1 MKTYYAITSG
11 ICSDYR
17 VIAITDD
24 RKKAEH
30 FCKVYNETNR
40 ESSDIEEFEEMVVR
54 NRIRFVVVVHTNGR
68 ADYVRI
74 DEYDDYKEHENSVCE
89 LPYDKRNPNQTF
101 YEVFL
106 SAKDK
111 EHALKSAYDMI
122 AVYKAQKEG
131 IA

>member
-11 ICSDYR
+11 CYSDYH

-30 FCKVYNETNR
+30 FCEIYNKTNR
-40 ESSDIEEFEEMVVR
+40 ESADIEEFEEMVVR
-54 NRIRFVVVVHTNGR
+54 NRIRFIVVIHTDGR
-68 ADYVRI
+68 EPYIRI
-74 DEYDDYKEHENSVCE
+74 DEYSEYKEYENPVRE
-89 LPYDKRNPNQTF
+89 IPYKYGEAKTF
-101 YEVFL
+101 FEVFL

-111 EHALKSAYDMI
+111 EHALKTAYDMI
-122 AVYKAQKEG
+122 AQYKARKEG

>member
-11 ICSDYR
+11 CYSDYHI
-17 VIAITDD
+17 IAITDD

-40 ESSDIEEFEEMVVR
+40 DSADIEEFEEMIVR
-54 NRIRFVVVVHTNGR
+54 NRIRFIVFVYTDGR
-68 ADYVRI
+68 ADYVRV
-74 DEYDDYKEHENSVCE
+74 DEYDEYKAYENSVRE
-89 LPYDKRNPNQTF
+89 LKNLNQTF

-111 EHALKSAYDMI
+111 EHALKVVHDMI

>member
-11 ICSDYR
+11 CYSDYHI
-17 VIAITDD
+17 IAITDD

-30 FCKVYNETNR
+30 FCKIYNETNR
-40 ESSDIEEFEEMVVR
+40 ESADIEEFEEMVVR
-54 NRIRFVVVVHTNGR
+54 NRIRFIVVVHTNGR

-74 DEYDDYKEHENSVCE
+74 DEYDEYKEHENSVCE

-111 EHALKSAYDMI
+111 EHALKAAHDMI

>member
-1 MKTYYAITSG
+1 METYYAITSG
-11 ICSDYR
+11 CYSNYH

-30 FCKVYNETNR
+30 FRKVYNETNR
-40 ESSDIEEFEEMVVR
+40 ESADIEEFEEMVIR
-54 NRIRFVVVVHTNGR
+54 NRVRFVVVVHTNGR
-68 ADYVRI
+68 ADYVRV
-74 DEYDDYKEHENSVCE
+74 DEYDEYKEHENSVCE

-111 EHALKSAYDMI
+111 EHALKAAYDMI
-122 AVYKAQKEG
+122 AIYKAQKEG

>member
-11 ICSDYR
+11 CYSNYH

-30 FCKVYNETNR
+30 FRKVYNETNR
-40 ESSDIEEFEEMVVR
+40 ESADIEEFEEMVVR

-74 DEYDDYKEHENSVCE
+74 DEYNEYKEHENSVCE

-106 SAKDK
+106 SARDK
-111 EHALKSAYDMI
+111 EHALKTAYDMI

>member
-1 MKTYYAITSG
+1 MKTYYAITSS
-11 ICSDYR
+11 IYSDYH
-17 VIAITDD
+17 VIVITDD

-40 ESSDIEEFEEMVVR
+40 ESADIEEFEEMVVR

-74 DEYDDYKEHENSVCE
+74 DEYDEYKEHENPVCE

-106 SAKDK
+106 SARDK
-111 EHALKSAYDMI
+111 EHALKTAYGMI

>member
-1 MKTYYAITSG
+1 MKTFYAITSG
-11 ICSDYR
+11 CYSDYH

-30 FCKVYNETNR
+30 FCEIYNKTSRDCAE
-40 ESSDIEEFEEMVVR
+40 IEEYEEMVVR
-54 NRIRFVVVVHTNGR
+54 NRIRFIVIIHTNGR
-68 ADYVRI
+68 ENYVRV
-74 DEYDDYKEHENSVCE
+74 DEYGEYKDYEGSVREIPYNREN
-89 LPYDKRNPNQTF
+89 PDQTF

-122 AVYKAQKEG
+122 TVYKAQKEG

>member
-11 ICSDYR
+11 IYSDYH

-30 FCKVYNETNR
+30 FRKVYNETNR
-40 ESSDIEEFEEMVVR
+40 ESADIEEFEEMVVR

-68 ADYVRI
+68 ADYVRV
-74 DEYDDYKEHENSVCE
+74 DEYDEYKKHENSVRE

-106 SAKDK
+106 SARDK
-111 EHALKSAYDMI
+111 EHALKTAYDMI

>member
-1 MKTYYAITSG
+1 MKTYYAITS
-11 ICSDYR
+11 CCYSNYH

-30 FCKVYNETNR
+30 FRKVYNETNR
-40 ESSDIEEFEEMVVR
+40 ESADIEEFEEMVIR
-54 NRIRFVVVVHTNGR
+54 NRVRFVVVVHTNGR
-68 ADYVRI
+68 ADYVRV
-74 DEYDDYKEHENSVCE
+74 DEYDEYKEHENSVCE

-111 EHALKSAYDMI
+111 EHALKAAYDMI

>member
-1 MKTYYAITSG
+1 MNFSFV
-11 ICSDYR
+11 D
-17 VIAITDD
+17 
-24 RKKAEH
+24 
-30 FCKVYNETNR
+30 NR
-40 ESSDIEEFEEMVVR
+40 INDIPDFDESADIEEFEEMVVR

-68 ADYVRI
+68 ADYVRV
-74 DEYDDYKEHENSVCE
+74 DEYDEYKEHENSVCE

>member
-11 ICSDYR
+11 IYSNYH

-30 FCKVYNETNR
+30 FRKVYNETNR
-40 ESSDIEEFEEMVVR
+40 ESADIEEFEEMVVR

-74 DEYDDYKEHENSVCE
+74 DEYDEYKEHESSVCE

-111 EHALKSAYDMI
+111 EHALKAAYDMI

-131 IA
+131 IV

>member
-11 ICSDYR
+11 LYSDYH
-17 VIAITDD
+17 IITITDD

-30 FCKVYNETNR
+30 FCKTYNETNR
-40 ESSDIEEFEEMVVR
+40 DGADIEEFEEMIVR
-54 NRIRFVVVVHTNGR
+54 NRIRFIVFVYTDGR
-68 ADYVRI
+68 ADYVRV
-74 DEYDDYKEHENSVCE
+74 DEYDEYKEYENSVRE
-89 LPYDKRNPNQTF
+89 LKNQNRIF

-111 EHALKSAYDMI
+111 EHALKAAHDMI

-131 IA
+131 IV

>member
-1 MKTYYAITSG
+1 MKTYYAIASG
-11 ICSDYR
+11 IYSDYH

-30 FCKVYNETNR
+30 FRKVYNETNR
-40 ESSDIEEFEEMVVR
+40 ESADIEEFEEMVIR
-54 NRIRFVVVVHTNGR
+54 NRVRFVVVVHTNGR
-68 ADYVRI
+68 ADYVRV
-74 DEYDDYKEHENSVCE
+74 DEYDEYKKHENSVRE

-106 SAKDK
+106 SARDK
-111 EHALKSAYDMI
+111 EHALKTAYDMI

>member
-11 ICSDYR
+11 YYSDYHI
-17 VIAITDD
+17 IAITDD

-30 FCKVYNETNR
+30 FCEVYNETNR
-40 ESSDIEEFEEMVVR
+40 ESADIEEFEEMVIR

-68 ADYVRI
+68 ADYVRV
-74 DEYDDYKEHENSVCE
+74 DEYDEYKEHENSVCE

-111 EHALKSAYDMI
+111 EHALKAAYDMI

>member
-11 ICSDYR
+11 LYSDYH
-17 VIAITDD
+17 IITITDD

-30 FCKVYNETNR
+30 FCKIYNETNR
-40 ESSDIEEFEEMVVR
+40 DSADIEEFEEMIVR
-54 NRIRFVVVVHTNGR
+54 NRIRFIVFVYTDGR
-68 ADYVRI
+68 ADYVRV
-74 DEYDDYKEHENSVCE
+74 DEYDEYKGYETSVRE
-89 LPYDKRNPNQTF
+89 LKNLNQTF

-111 EHALKSAYDMI
+111 EHALKAAYDMI

-131 IA
+131 IV

>member
-11 ICSDYR
+11 IYSNYH

-30 FCKVYNETNR
+30 FRKVYNETNR
-40 ESSDIEEFEEMVVR
+40 ESADIEEFEEMVVR

-68 ADYVRI
+68 VDYVRV
-74 DEYDDYKEHENSVCE
+74 DEYDEYKEHENSVCE